1 MSDTAFAALSDSLE
15 VTVQAGAPLVAGLE
29 WADCGRLSG
38 VLWQAGV
45 IVTSE
50 QSLPG
55 AESYTAILPG
65 GGRVAATL
73 AGRDPATNVAALRIE
88 GAAPAF
94 LSVEPRAVGGL
105 AVALGSDFSGGATA
119 RLGVIEALGA
129 AWQSQ
134 RGGQIDRLVRI
145 GARLGGAAEGG
156 PVLDAR
162 GGVLGMSTFGP
173 HRGVLV
179 IPSST
184 IARVLAQLLQQG
196 RIVRGWLGVGLHP
209 VALPAELAARA
220 GATSALMVVG
230 FAEGAPAAAG
240 LLPGD
245 ILLEVGGV
253 KLSSPR
259 TVAAALGPETVGQSV
274 AIKLV
279 RGGEVI
285 SVNVTV
291 AARPA

>member
-1 MSDTAFAALSDSLE
+1 MTDTAFAALSDSLE
-15 VTVQAGAPLVAGLE
+15 AAVKAGAPLVAGLE

-88 GAAPAF
+88 GAAAAF
-94 LSVEPRAVGGL
+94 SVAEPRGVGGL
-105 AVALGSDFSGGATA
+105 ALALGSDFSGGATA
-119 RLGVIEALGA
+119 RLGAIELLGP

-145 GARLGGAAEGG
+145 GVRLGAAAEGG
-156 PVLDAR
+156 PVLDAN

-173 HRGVLV
+173 RRGVLV
-179 IPSST
+179 IPSAT
-184 IARVLAQLLQQG
+184 IARVLVHLLQQG
-196 RIVRGWLGVGLHP
+196 RIVRGWLGAGLHP
-209 VALPAELAARA
+209 VALPAELAGRA
-220 GATSALMVVG
+220 GAASGLMVVG
-230 FAEGAPAAAG
+230 FAEGTPAAGG

-245 ILLEVGGV
+245 ILLEIGGAR
-253 KLSSPR
+253 LTSPR
-259 TVAAALGPETVGQSV
+259 AVAAALGPETVGQSV

-279 RGGEVI
+279 RGGAVI
-285 SVNVTV
+285 SVNVAV